1 MGQFLER
8 HNLPKLT
15 TGETDDL
22 NMPLYIKEIES
33 IINSLPKR
41 KTLGSDSLTGKS
53 YKKFKEEMIWLSKSL
68 PENTSRGNTSLAI
81 FWDEHFPNEK
91 TTKKS
96 TTKYQHIKS
105 NNVCK
110 ELNTTTKD
118 NSIFENQL
126 IYPFH
131 Q

>member
-1 MGQFLER
+1 MGQLLER

-53 YKKFKEEMIWLSKSL
+53 YKKFKEEMI
-68 PENTSRGNTSLAI
+68 
-81 FWDEHFPNEK
+81 
-91 TTKKS
+91 
-96 TTKYQHIKS
+96 
-105 NNVCK
+105 
-110 ELNTTTKD
+110 
-118 NSIFENQL
+118 
-126 IYPFH
+126 
-131 Q
+131 